1 MKVANTCWNKMT
13 KWPDLQRFM
22 KKVHL
27 TRYIIT
33 YLNLRL
39 SETLPARNI
48 VSMMFKATRHM
59 LKEFF
64 IFGWMRMYPAKLLRK
79 IPMMATTVLVTP
91 SSQKAV
97 SLIQYSSVLVWF
109 GQSKVNLLVFVKLV
123 TFVNSIE
130 SKRSRLKEL
139 VEFIV
144 SFREVGGRMRDQRP
158 LSPPRAC
165 LSFRELMK
173 RKFVRVGKITSSACQ
188 KLESSKYCKED
199 LRNSN

>member
-1 MKVANTCWNKMT
+1 MMFYLKDYHLLIIALLTVVNLVN
-13 KWPDLQRFM
+13 QRFM

-27 TRYIIT
+27 TRYVIT

-91 SSQKAV
+91 SSQKAI
-97 SLIQYSSVLVWF
+97 SLIQYSSVLV
-109 GQSKVNLLVFVKLV
+109 
-123 TFVNSIE
+123 
-130 SKRSRLKEL
+130 
-139 VEFIV
+139 
-144 SFREVGGRMRDQRP
+144 
-158 LSPPRAC
+158 
-165 LSFRELMK
+165 
-173 RKFVRVGKITSSACQ
+173 
-188 KLESSKYCKED
+188 
-199 LRNSN
+199 

>member
-1 MKVANTCWNKMT
+1 MAWFAKIHDISTSYKM
-13 KWPDLQRFM
+13 
-22 KKVHL
+22 
-27 TRYIIT
+27 IT

-39 SETLPARNI
+39 SEMLPARNI
-48 VSMMFKATRHM
+48 VSIMFKATRHM

-64 IFGWMRMYPAKLLRK
+64 IFGWMRMYPARLLRK

-97 SLIQYSSVLVWF
+97 SLIQYFSVWVWF
-109 GQSKVNLLVFVKLV
+109 GQSKVNLLLFVKLV

-144 SFREVGGRMRDQRP
+144 SFREVECRMRDQRP
-158 LSPPRAC
+158 LSCYHLLEPVC
-165 LSFRELMK
+165 LSESWWRE
-173 RKFVRVGKITSSACQ
+173 
-188 KLESSKYCKED
+188 KLKEWV
-199 LRNSN
+199 S

>member
-22 KKVHL
+22 KKVHF
-27 TRYIIT
+27 TRYVIT

-39 SETLPARNI
+39 SETLPTRNI

-64 IFGWMRMYPAKLLRK
+64 IFGWMRMYPAKPLRK

-91 SSQKAV
+91 SSQKAI
-97 SLIQYSSVLVWF
+97 SLIQYSSVWVWF

-144 SFREVGGRMRDQRP
+144 SFREVGGRMRDQRT
-158 LSPPRAC
+158 LSPFRAC